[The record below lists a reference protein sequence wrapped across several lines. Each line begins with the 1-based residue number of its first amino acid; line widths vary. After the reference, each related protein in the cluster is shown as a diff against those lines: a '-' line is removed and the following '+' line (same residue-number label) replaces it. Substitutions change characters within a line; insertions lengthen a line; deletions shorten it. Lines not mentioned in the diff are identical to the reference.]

1 MPEAVKVSNSHPRGL
16 YILSATEMWERFNY
30 YGMRAILSLFMTKA
44 LLFDIPYASNLYGSY
59 TGLIYLTPLI
69 GGYMADRY
77 WGNSRSIVLGG
88 IVMALGEFFL
98 FFCSSLYKTAPQL
111 SGTLFFVGLG
121 CMIAGNGL
129 FKPNISSL
137 VGQLYPANDRRV
149 DSAYTIFYMGINTG
163 GALGPLVCGLLGET
177 GNPADFKWSFLAG
190 GIGMI
195 ISVIMQKAYQRK
207 YVVDPQGKPL
217 GTVPSNS
224 PKQASN
230 PLVIVGFLLL
240 FAVMMIGILYTDA
253 KVFGFSPYLLAISAL
268 FIIVFIF
275 SDKTLTGIEKQKI
288 TVIFIVSFFVVFF
301 WTAFEQAGVSLT
313 FFADQKTQRDLGF
326 AVMPAS
332 LFQSLNS
339 LFVVGFAPL
348 FAWLWLRLGKRE
360 PSSPTKMAIGLLL
373 ISIGFLVIA
382 MGAKGL
388 GPGMKASMLWLIVM
402 YVFHTWG
409 ELSLSPIGLSLVN
422 KLAPLKFASLLMAV
436 WFLANALANK
446 LAGTLS
452 SLYPVEGK
460 TTHLLGYQISNLYD
474 YFMVFV
480 VAAGLASLILFL
492 ISKKLQSMMKGGKY
506 APSKAQPAGI
516 DPALLHN

>member
-1 MPEAVKVSNSHPRGL
+1 M
-16 YILSATEMWERFNY
+16 
-30 YGMRAILSLFMTKA
+30 
-44 LLFDIPYASNLYGSY
+44 
-59 TGLIYLTPLI
+59 
-69 GGYMADRY
+69 
-77 WGNSRSIVLGG
+77 
-88 IVMALGEFFL
+88 
-98 FFCSSLYKTAPQL
+98 
-111 SGTLFFVGLG
+111 
-121 CMIAGNGL
+121 
-129 FKPNISSL
+129 
-137 VGQLYPANDRRV
+137 
-149 DSAYTIFYMGINTG
+149 
-163 GALGPLVCGLLGET
+163 LGPIVCGLLGDT
-177 GNPADFKWSFLAG
+177 GNPSDFKWSFLAG

-207 YVVDPQGKPL
+207 YVIDPQGKPL
-217 GTVPSNS
+217 GVVPSGS

-230 PLVIVGFLLL
+230 PLVIVGGLLL
-240 FAVMMIGILYTDA
+240 FALVMIGVLYTDA
-253 KVFGFSPYLLAISAL
+253 KVFGFSPYLLGISTL
-268 FIIVFIF
+268 FIVIFIF
-275 SDKTLTGIEKQKI
+275 SDKTLTQIEKQKI
-288 TVIFIVSFFVVFF
+288 SVIFIVSFFVVFF

-313 FFADQKTQRDLGF
+313 FFADQKTDRQIGSWL
-326 AVMPAS
+326 MPAS

-382 MGAKGL
+382 LGAKGI
-388 GPGMKASMLWLIVM
+388 GPGMKASMFWLIVM
-402 YVFHTWG
+402 YIFHTWG

-452 SLYPVEGK
+452 SLYPEEGK
-460 TTHLLGYQISNLYD
+460 TTHLLGYEINNLYD

-480 VAAGLASLILFL
+480 VASGVASLILFL

-506 APSKAQPAGI
+506 AVAEAQGPGV